1 MSGQRS
7 IVPLLPAQQMMLAAT
22 IKSDPDTYVQQLAFQ
37 VHGQDWSVI
46 HNALKKL
53 IGAYEGFRSV
63 VLHEGLKQPVWVCS
77 ESTYPKI
84 AEHTCSDE
92 DLPELLNR
100 IRRTGFDIQKEPC
113 IRFDWVVMPSNSCLV
128 ITNHHLL
135 FDGWGKQQLL
145 RDFMRLVEYPQ
156 HFLPEKLNRHWY
168 EGWSQLNHPAAIQAY
183 SDYIR
188 HFESFAEITS
198 HGTGKAENAVWSSD
212 IPRHKLDGLAKT
224 WSLTPAETLNF
235 TWACFAAEWTQ
246 EKNVQFGVVK
256 QNGLLSSLPQAFGLG
271 IQTLPC
277 QFGVDRNLSISDLVQ
292 SFKTQERTVAAFP
305 FANPLDPIFANLQ
318 YGFLIAFEN
327 YPIEAGLDAAEQT
340 FELIHSYDYSEFPL
354 SLAVSPEHDH
364 YHFDWHFN
372 AGFHSKEQVQSI
384 ASSFVDFLA
393 KLPQQTD
400 GRLADIKLIHAN
412 RPKPLHPPALDS
424 EAFFTQIEQNL
435 SADQQVIYD
444 HLIHQ
449 FSKGIRRIWC
459 YGDKHHSM
467 PILLSA
473 AWKLGVEVVSVN
485 ERETDQFI
493 ASLRAIKP
501 PDSIFSTEADDRLG
515 EVVLLDSVLDWQHGA
530 STSDRDQAS
539 PNSSILCI
547 CTSGSTGEPKIV
559 QLSIA
564 NLLAFFTA
572 WEAKLPWRE
581 REVFG
586 VVAHPA
592 FDLGIAELIFPFWKG
607 WEMRF
612 ITKEDLIQT
621 DLDLVFSEIT
631 AFHLVPALLENW
643 LERKSSDTQER
654 LVMTGGDKVPQRLQS
669 MMQAK
674 FPAARLFQYYGPS
687 ECTVFSAG
695 FENKGQFP
703 VSELPLGSDFDH
715 ARHVILGT
723 HQIELPPYQEGE
735 ITVTGPAVGIGYAG
749 GLDTGAFGYYEGEK
763 AYHTGDLGWKD
774 HAGNLFF
781 RGRQDHQ
788 IKIHGQRIQ
797 LTRIEHA
804 LAEWSGI
811 KRWTV
816 VYDEPVL
823 AAFGLEAGGRDLP
836 PREQLSSSLPVFA
849 IPGII
854 ETLAEFPLNKNGKI
868 DVSAL
873 KNRLAAKGS
882 HKHHEPLPNEFR
894 TLFEEL
900 FPRRELQEGLGWY
913 SNGLNSVDALKFS
926 GRIKKTMGLSLA
938 LDRILLC
945 PALADIP
952 HLVAKTGP
960 TSAEDSRTSIKP
972 GTAVHSAAARL
983 FFLGESDPESMKAYW
998 IRTGFELS
1006 AELAPAE
1013 SLERWVQMQPALAL
1027 GAQAEGSTYRWV
1039 KSAPQVHRIQ
1049 AQNAADFMRQVDATP
1064 ADDFHALTHVFIGVC
1079 GEVTWFALN
1088 IHHGLLDGLGVQ
1100 QLLDTLAADFRSK
1113 TTTVLDLLAPQ
1124 TAPVD
1129 IAFWKN
1135 ALQSIRI
1142 HKLPFARMQPQSQV
1156 CSFRKALDPEERKAL
1171 KSLQNTFNCSAFE
1184 AGFILWM
1191 QAWKR
1196 YFPNGDFATGVVVNT
1211 RQDWDEARLEA
1222 MSVNMLPIPVE
1233 HEGPEAIL
1241 AQWRSYAQKSQQPFS
1256 KIAELETQKQ
1266 SKGTPFFNTTITYNN
1281 WAEKEDIRSLPFE
1294 IRGSGFDLSLD
1305 FIETNDGIW
1314 FQWEFDPAL
1323 FSAAA
1328 AQSIHDA
1335 LFQIESVATSD
1346 VPAAQHESS
1355 ALDAVWGKV
1364 LDRQGGQDALND
1376 GSETLSFDALHE
1388 RMKGWRNRLEWS
1400 GSGILPIIAQR
1411 NADHVALIMS
1421 CLTHGIPFIPIDAE
1435 TPSERIAHI
1444 EALCGQTALDA
1455 SSATAEE
1462 SPSKVRI
1469 HPHPDFGSDMA
1480 YAIATSGSTGLPKL
1494 VGVKRSGYEAA
1505 IAAWQSDY
1513 QLNEKDKSLQAASFS
1528 FDVFLGDLGRSLF
1541 QGAELVLLDAAQR
1554 KDPSEIARQLVAHR
1568 ITVFETTPLVAR
1580 WWMEE
1585 VPFSAAS
1592 LRLLIVGSDVW
1603 KISEMQALQQHV
1615 GPQTM
1620 VISSYGLS
1628 ETTIDNSFFAFDS
1641 STTYAHGLTVPIGR
1655 AMQHS
1660 TLSIVDETGKTLPN
1674 GVEGLLAIGGPCVG
1688 KGYYQDGQWS
1698 HDGGTWLSADRGVLD
1713 EFGHFHFL
1721 GRADFQVKIRGQ
1733 RLELQ
1738 SIETILQGID
1748 SRMNWVAFA
1757 YHNGYAQE
1765 LGVAHEKPLEP
1776 DALLHIRESI
1786 LKNHPAYY
1794 LPSQF
1799 LKVAAWPMTRNGKI
1813 DRDALAQ
1820 QAASSTVPLTD
1831 GAQATDL
1838 LGLFNRL
1845 FNREASH
1852 TDNFFALGLSSFDA
1866 MHFVREWNRQN
1877 VQRLEVYH
1885 LFACDTFGSLAE
1897 IMDHTENQARGDAS
1911 PAGARPANRAQEAI
1925 WVDMMGKDDSL
1936 YNLPHFVRIPDTEK
1950 DFKSAAEATLKSC
1963 PELFVRFDTT
1973 SDGTL
1978 MQHPV
1983 PAETYALSER
1993 ELTQS
1998 EFETFKGSAF
2008 FRSIP
2013 LREGPAFEAE
2023 LLHVEGE
2030 KHLYFNPH
2038 HLVFDGGSDGHL
2050 ATLYQA
2056 IKAGKTIEPTPEVH
2070 SKNSPSP
2077 DWSGYFELGGFPP
2090 VLTGESANRMEKNW
2104 LEWLDADALEACQ
2117 TLQSQWKTSGAVV
2130 YGLALGEA
2138 LHQCRVSMPW
2148 ISLVMDTRSVPA
2160 VGMHMRA
2167 FPFPTGIDAPW
2178 NERIGQGK
2186 EALKHLFKHQH
2197 ANVVYPNGIG
2207 HAPYHQAGLVIQH
2220 PVHLVDGEPTVDGMS
2235 RPRLPLTLYVET
2247 INDQVLLRWEYD
2259 SGYFTEAEIT
2269 GFSRAFLEAVQALA
2283 TKTIEP
2289 VPFQLDDGVRAASAA
2304 QITADAPWA
2313 ALWKKYVPDSNH
2325 PHFFQGGGTSL
2336 KALLFLKE
2344 LKTSQQ
2350 LTIPPTAFFRSPN
2363 WDTLGHYA
2371 SLKSTRQDL
2380 FWELQS
2386 GADNEATEDW
2396 YFPPIM
2402 GLGLVFNSYPM
2413 TPGHRS
2419 VAFHYPASLGEQAPY
2434 ESIEELADLLLAAY
2448 QSSGP
2453 LPQRIGR
2460 VVAYSMGGIVAF
2472 EIIKRLEQSG
2482 VSVGSF
2488 VVWDKPAQKLPP
2500 ESADPLTTLRPALVD
2515 MVEQFA
2521 ADGLDREAMVNTL
2534 LKHEN
2539 LIEQY
2544 HQLGLVNCPIQV
2556 FYCPDGFDWQAMEDW
2571 REYSTATVEFEE
2583 IPTEHDAIPEFWQ
2596 KKGALA

>member
-22 IKSDPDTYVQQLAFQ
+22 IKSDPETYVQQLAFQ
-37 VHGQDWSVI
+37 VHGPDWSII
-46 HNALKKL
+46 HAALKKL

-84 AEHTCSDE
+84 AEHTCSDQ

-100 IRRTGFDIQKEPC
+100 IRRTGFVIQKEPC
-113 IRFDWVVMPSNSCLV
+113 IRFDWVEMPSKTCLV

-145 RDFMRLVEYPQ
+145 RDFMRLVEHPQ

-168 EGWSQLNHPAAIQAY
+168 EGWSQLNHSEAIQAY
-183 SDYIR
+183 SDYVR
-188 HFESFAEITS
+188 PFESFAEITAHRTDKS
-198 HGTGKAENAVWSSD
+198 ENDVVPCD
-212 IPRHKLDGLAKT
+212 IPRHALEGLAKT
-224 WSLTPAETLNF
+224 WSLTPAETVNF
-235 TWACFAAEWTQ
+235 AWACFAAEWTQ

-256 QNGLLSSLPQAFGLG
+256 QNGLLASLPQSFGLG
-271 IQTLPC
+271 IQTMPC
-277 QFGVDRNLSISDLVQ
+277 QFAVDRDLSISTLVQ
-292 SFKTQERTVAAFP
+292 AFKTQERTVAAFP
-305 FANPLDPIFANLQ
+305 FANPLDPIFSNLR

-327 YPIEAGLDAAEQT
+327 YPIEAGLGTAGQM

-354 SLAVSPEHDH
+354 SLAISPEHDH

-372 AGFHSKEQVQSI
+372 SGFHTKEQVQCL
-384 ASSFVDFLA
+384 ASGFVDFLA
-393 KLPQQTD
+393 KLSQQTE
-400 GRLADIKLIHAN
+400 GRLADISLLHAT
-412 RPKPLHPPALDS
+412 RTKPLHPPALDS
-424 EAFFTQIEQNL
+424 EAFFAQIEQHL
-435 SADQQVIYD
+435 APDQRVIFD
-444 HLIHQ
+444 HLTQ
-449 FSKGIRRIWC
+449 EFSKGISRIWC
-459 YGDKHHSM
+459 YGDKHPSM
-467 PILLSA
+467 PMLISA
-473 AWKLGVEVVSVN
+473 AWKLGIEVVSVN
-485 ERETDQFI
+485 ERETDPFI
-493 ASLRAIKP
+493 ASLRAMKP
-501 PDSIFSTEADDRLG
+501 PDVIFSAEAETRLG

-530 STSDRDQAS
+530 STSNRNQAS

-547 CTSGSTGEPKIV
+547 CTSGSTGEPKVV
-559 QLSIA
+559 QLSLS
-564 NLLAFFTA
+564 NLLVFIAA
-572 WEAKLPWRE
+572 WEAKIPWRE
-581 REVFG
+581 SEVFG
-586 VVAHPA
+586 VLAHPA
-592 FDLGIAELIFPFWKG
+592 FDLGIAELIFPIWKG

-612 ITKEDLIQT
+612 IEKEELVQA
-621 DLDLVFSEIT
+621 DLDRVFEQIT

-643 LERKSSDTQER
+643 IERKTSDTKER
-654 LVMTGGDKVPQRLQS
+654 LVMTGGDKVPPRLQS

-695 FENKGQFP
+695 FENNGQFP
-703 VSELPLGSDFDH
+703 ISELPLGSDFDH
-715 ARHVILGT
+715 ARHVILGA
-723 HQIELPPYQEGE
+723 QKIELPPYQEGE
-735 ITVTGPAVGIGYAG
+735 ITVTGPAVGLGYAG
-749 GLDTGAFGYYEGEK
+749 GLDTGAFGFYKEEK
-763 AYHTGDLGWKD
+763 AYRTGDLGWQD
-774 HAGNLFF
+774 RAGNLFF

-816 VYDEPVL
+816 VFDEPIL
-823 AAFGLEAGGRDLP
+823 AAFGLEEGGHALP
-836 PREQLSSSLPVFA
+836 PRERLTSSLPVFA

-854 ETLAEFPLNKNGKI
+854 ETLPEFPLNKNGKI

-873 KNRLAAKGS
+873 KSRISTEGFQKP
-882 HKHHEPLPNEFR
+882 HESLPSDFR
-894 TLFEEL
+894 ALFEEL
-900 FPRRELQEGLGWY
+900 FPRRELREGLGWY

-926 GRIKKTMGLSLA
+926 GRIKKTMGLNLP

-952 HLVAKTGP
+952 HLVAKTETPP
-960 TSAEDSRTSIKP
+960 TTASRTSIKP
-972 GTAVHSAAARL
+972 GSVVHSAAARL

-1006 AELAPAE
+1006 TALAPAE
-1013 SLERWVQMQPALAL
+1013 SLEQWVQMQPALAL
-1027 GAQAEGSTYRWV
+1027 GVTADGSNYRWV
-1039 KSAPQVHRIQ
+1039 QSAPQVHRIQ

-1064 ADDFHALTHVFIGVC
+1064 ADDFQALTHVFIGVC
-1079 GEVTWFALN
+1079 RDVTWFAIN
-1088 IHHGLLDGLGVQ
+1088 VHHGLLDGLGVQ

-1129 IAFWKN
+1129 TAFWRN
-1135 ALQSIRI
+1135 ALQSIRL
-1142 HKLPFARMQPQSQV
+1142 HKLPFARIQPHSQA
-1156 CSFRKALDPEERKAL
+1156 CSFRKALDPAERSML
-1171 KSLQNTFNCSAFE
+1171 KSLQTQFNCSAFE

-1211 RQDWDEARLEA
+1211 RTEWDENRLEA

-1233 HEGPEAIL
+1233 HESPEAIL
-1241 AQWRSYAQKSQQPFS
+1241 AQWRSFSQKSQQPFS

-1266 SKGTPFFNTTITYNN
+1266 SKGTPFFNTTFTYNS
-1281 WAEKEDIRSLPFE
+1281 WAEKDDIRALPFE

-1305 FIETNDGIW
+1305 FIDTGDEAW

-1328 AQSIHDA
+1328 VQAMHEA
-1335 LFQIESVATSD
+1335 LFHIETGTQSAAPAQI
-1346 VPAAQHESS
+1346 ESS
-1355 ALDAVWGKV
+1355 ALEAVWIQV
-1364 LDRQGGQDALND
+1364 LDQQGGQNALSD
-1376 GSETLSFDALHE
+1376 GIETLSFDALNE
-1388 RMKGWRNRLEWS
+1388 RMENWRNRLEWS
-1400 GSGILPIIAQR
+1400 GSGVLPIIAQR
-1411 NADHVALIMS
+1411 TADHVALIMS

-1435 TPSERIAHI
+1435 TPRERIAHI

-1455 SSATAEE
+1455 AAEQNQR
-1462 SPSKVRI
+1462 KVRI
-1469 HPHPDFGSDMA
+1469 HPHPDFDSDLA
-1480 YAIATSGSTGLPKL
+1480 YAIATSGSTGQPKL

-1505 IAAWQSDY
+1505 VAAWKSDY
-1513 QLNEKDKSLQAASFS
+1513 HLNENDKSLQAASFS

-1541 QGAELVLLDAAQR
+1541 QGAELILLNAAQR
-1554 KDPSEIARQLVAHR
+1554 KDPSEIGRQLAAHR

-1580 WWMEE
+1580 WWMED
-1585 VPFSAAS
+1585 VPFSVSA

-1615 GPQTM
+1615 GPQTL

-1628 ETTIDNSFFAFDS
+1628 ETTIDNSFFAADPAA
-1641 STTYAHGLTVPIGR
+1641 TYAPGLTVPIGR
-1655 AMQHS
+1655 AMGHS
-1660 TLSIVDETGKTLPN
+1660 TLNISDEAGNTLPA
-1674 GVEGLLAIGGPCVG
+1674 GIEGLLAIGGPCVG
-1688 KGYYQDGQWS
+1688 KGYYQEGQWS
-1698 HDGGTWLSADRGVLD
+1698 HDGGTWLSADRGMQD
-1713 EFGHFHFL
+1713 EFGHYHFL

-1738 SIETILQGID
+1738 SIETILQGIE
-1748 SRMNWVAFA
+1748 SSMTWVAFT

-1765 LGVAHEKPLEP
+1765 LGVAHEKPLGAE
-1776 DALLHIRESI
+1776 ALRHIRESI

-1799 LKVAAWPMTRNGKI
+1799 LKVEAWPMTRNGKI

-1820 QAASSTVPLTD
+1820 QAASSNVPLTD

-1838 LGLFNRL
+1838 LGLFNQL
-1845 FNREASH
+1845 FHREASP
-1852 TDNFFALGLSSFDA
+1852 TDNFFALGRSSFDA

-1877 VQRLEVYH
+1877 AQRLEVYH
-1885 LFACDTFGSLAE
+1885 LFACETFGSLAE
-1897 IMDHTENQARGDAS
+1897 ILERTEDEAREDAS

-1936 YNLPHFVRIPDTEK
+1936 YNLPQFVRIPETEK
-1950 DFKSAAEATLKSC
+1950 GFKSAAEATLKSC

-1983 PAETYALSER
+1983 SSDSYALPER
-1993 ELTQS
+1993 ELTRS
-1998 EFETFKGSAF
+1998 EFESFKESAF
-2008 FRSIP
+2008 FHSIP

-2030 KHLYFNPH
+2030 RHLYFNPH

-2056 IKAGKTIEPTPEVH
+2056 VKAGKTIAPTPEAR
-2070 SKNSPSP
+2070 SKNSPSA
-2077 DWSGYFELGGFPP
+2077 DWSGYFQLGAFPP
-2090 VLTGESANRMEKNW
+2090 ALSGNPANRIERNW
-2104 LEWLDADALEACQ
+2104 VERLDSDALEACQ
-2117 TLQSQWKTSGAVV
+2117 SLQSQWKTSGAVV

-2148 ISLVMDTRSVPA
+2148 ISLVMDTRSVPS

-2167 FPFPTGIDAPW
+2167 FPFPTGIASPW
-2178 NERIGQGK
+2178 NERIGRGK

-2197 ANVVYPNGIG
+2197 AHVVYPNGVG
-2207 HAPYHQAGLVIQH
+2207 HAPYHQVGLVIQH
-2220 PVHLVDGEPTVDGMS
+2220 PVQLADGELALDGMS

-2247 INDQVLLRWEYD
+2247 ISDQVLLRWEYD
-2259 SGYFTEAEIT
+2259 SGYFKEAEVI
-2269 GFSRAFLEAVQALA
+2269 GFSRAYLQAVQTLA
-2283 TKTIEP
+2283 ANSVEP
-2289 VPFQLDDGVRAASAA
+2289 APFQLVDGVPAAGDV
-2304 QITADAPWA
+2304 QIKSDAPWA
-2313 ALWKKYVPDSNH
+2313 ALWKKYVPDSDH

-2350 LTIPPTAFFRSPN
+2350 LTIPPTVFFRSPN
-2363 WDTLGHYA
+2363 WETLDRFA

-2380 FWELQS
+2380 FWELKS
-2386 GADNEATEDW
+2386 GTDAEATEDW

-2402 GLGLVFNSYPM
+2402 GLGLVFNSYPL

-2419 VAFHYPASLGEQAPY
+2419 VAFHYPASLGEETPY

-2448 QSSGP
+2448 QSSGA

-2472 EIIKRLEQSG
+2472 EVIKRLEQAG
-2482 VSVGSF
+2482 VSVGSL

-2500 ESADPLTTLRPALVD
+2500 ESTDPITSLRPALVE
-2515 MVEQFA
+2515 MLEQFTEE
-2521 ADGLDREAMVNTL
+2521 GLDREAMVKTL

-2544 HQLGLVNCPIQV
+2544 HQLGLIHCPIHV

-2571 REYSTATVEFEE
+2571 RAYSTANVAFQEIATSHDE
-2583 IPTEHDAIPEFWQ
+2583 IPVFWQ
-2596 KKGALA
+2596 QKGSLA